1 MFENIFPV
9 LKLGPTFIWKLWY
22 LCNGCS
28 LTKHLSW
35 LWVSTIYKSGTI
47 KGFCCWYTAYMAGFR
62 GVWMIFAKC
71 CWTTKGLSEAEM
83 STLGC
88 WEQFS
93 LFKSCNNKSNLVVIE
108 FILTIN
114 NASNQI
120 FILFIIIISIATWSI
135 ANGKIGSF
143 LRVFFPPNVHSG
155 TLVPGIEHW
164 CEIAN
169 KYLLN

>member
-1 MFENIFPV
+1 MMFAYIFLV

-62 GVWMIFAKC
+62 GVWMIFAKW

-93 LFKSCNNKSNLVVIE
+93 LLKSCNKKRNLVVIE
-108 FILTIN
+108 FIFAIN

-120 FILFIIIISIATWSI
+120 FILFIIIISIAT
-135 ANGKIGSF
+135 F
-143 LRVFFPPNVHSG
+143 D
-155 TLVPGIEHW
+155 
-164 CEIAN
+164 
-169 KYLLN
+169 